1 MPDLRAICNTASGL
15 VSAGRR
21 RNHSYRPSYCG
32 DPSRAFNFDAFAIM
46 ICRRMKRTTNGD
58 LRLWREFET
67 CRPFNSVLKKM
78 LRAEQLVV
86 EKASLFSTS
95 ARRLVMQKGQPLH

>member
-1 MPDLRAICNTASGL
+1 MPDLRAICNTANGL
-15 VSAGRR
+15 VQPVGGGTILTDLHTVATVAGF
-21 RNHSYRPSYCG
+21 Y
-32 DPSRAFNFDAFAIM
+32 FDAFAIM

-58 LRLWREFET
+58 LRPWRGI
-67 CRPFNSVLKKM
+67 RKPADRSISVLKKM
-78 LRAEQLVV
+78 LRAEQLVI

>member
-1 MPDLRAICNTASGL
+1 
-15 VSAGRR
+15 
-21 RNHSYRPSYCG
+21 
-32 DPSRAFNFDAFAIM
+32 M

-78 LRAEQLVV
+78 LRAEHLVV

>member
-1 MPDLRAICNTASGL
+1 
-15 VSAGRR
+15 
-21 RNHSYRPSYCG
+21 
-32 DPSRAFNFDAFAIM
+32 
-46 ICRRMKRTTNGD
+46 MKRTTNGD

-78 LRAEQLVV
+78 LRAEQLVI
-86 EKASLFSTS
+86 EKAFFSTS